1 MVEIRPRPALLG
13 RDRERTV
20 LDQLLEAARGQKRS
34 AVLVVRG
41 EAGIGKTALLD
52 YLVDRS
58 SGCRVVRA
66 VGVQSDMELAFA
78 GLQQLCGPLL
88 DGLDRLP
95 APQRDALHVAFGL
108 TAGAAP
114 DRFLVGL
121 GVLGLVSEAAADGPV
136 VCVVDDAQWLDRA
149 SAQVLAFVARR
160 LFAESVALVFAMRE
174 PSEQHDHLAGLPE
187 LRVNGLDDAH
197 ARSLMASVITGRV
210 DEQVV
215 NRIVAETRGNP
226 LALLELP
233 RGLCVG
239 ELAGGFGV
247 SPAVPLTARIEES
260 FLTRL
265 RVLPAETQQLLL
277 VAAAEPV
284 GDPVLLWRAA
294 EQIGLGVHAAAPAEA
309 VGLLEL
315 GTGVRFRHPLVR
327 SAVYAAATLEDRQA
341 AHRALAEATDPQV
354 DPDRRAWHRA
364 QAALG
369 PDEDVADELERSADR
384 ALARGGLAAAAAFL
398 ERAAALTPES
408 GSRARRALAAARA
421 NEEAGAS
428 QAALT
433 LLAAVESWTL
443 DELQR
448 AMIDRLRGQI
458 AVHLRRDASAGPLL
472 LKAARRLESLDI
484 RIARETYLEALY
496 AANVSGQLGNGLLE
510 VAQAVRAAPPL
521 PPPQPA
527 TDMLL
532 DGLALRFTEGYVA
545 GAPILKRALSV
556 LRDQEIHCAQI
567 RWLSL
572 ALRTAADLFD
582 DETWH
587 RLVARQVQVA
597 HDTGALSVL
606 PVALVNLAHL
616 QIFAGE
622 FDAAAALMDQAD
634 AITDATGNARLA
646 NSLKFLLAAYQ
657 DELGASMLIEG
668 GLREATARG
677 DGMFLTY
684 LDYASAVLHNGLALY
699 DAAMS
704 AAQRASAQG
713 HLSHSAWALPELVE
727 AATRAGHV
735 QVATAAMQDLS
746 DRARAS
752 GTEWALGIEAR
763 SRALL
768 AEGRIA
774 DDLYREAIERLSRCR
789 VSVELARA
797 RLVYGEW
804 LRRERR
810 RIEAREQLKV
820 AYEMFAGMGAQAF
833 AQRTG
838 RELLATG
845 ERARKR
851 VVESTDQL
859 TPQEAQ
865 IAHMARDG
873 RSNQEIG
880 GQLFIS
886 PKTVEYHLHKAFTKL
901 GISSRHQIER
911 VLTRG

>member
-1 MVEIRPRPALLG
+1 MNSHYG
-13 RDRERTV
+13 RH
-20 LDQLLEAARGQKRS
+20 
-34 AVLVVRG
+34 
-41 EAGIGKTALLD
+41 
-52 YLVDRS
+52 
-58 SGCRVVRA
+58 SG
-66 VGVQSDMELAFA
+66 ELAFA

-88 DGLDRLP
+88 DGLERLP
-95 APQRDALHVAFGL
+95 APQRDALRVAFGL
-108 TAGAAP
+108 TAGPAP
-114 DRFLVGL
+114 NRFLVGL
-121 GVLGLVSEAAADGPV
+121 AVLGLLSEAAADGPV
-136 VCVVDDAQWLDRA
+136 VCVIDDAQWLDRT
-149 SAQVLAFVARR
+149 SAQVLGFVARR
-160 LFAESVALVFAMRE
+160 LVAESVALVFAMRE
-174 PSEQHDHLAGLPE
+174 PSEQHDHLTGLPE
-187 LRVNGLDDAH
+187 LLVEGLDDAH
-197 ARSLMASVITGRV
+197 ARALLASVITGRI

-233 RGLCVG
+233 HGFCVG

-247 SPAVPLTARIEES
+247 SPAVTLTARIEES

-265 RVLPAETQQLLL
+265 RLLPAETQQLLL

-327 SAVYAAATLEDRQA
+327 SAVYAAATLADRRA
-341 AHRALAEATDPQV
+341 AHGALAEATDPRV

-364 QAALG
+364 QPALG
-369 PDEDVADELERSADR
+369 PDEDVADELEHSAER

-398 ERAAALTPES
+398 ERAAALTPGT
-408 GSRARRALAAARA
+408 GSRARRALAAAQA
-421 NEEAGAS
+421 KEQAGAPH
-428 QAALT
+428 AAIT
-433 LLAAVESWTL
+433 LLAAVETWPL

-448 AMIDRLRGQI
+448 ALIDSLRGQI
-458 AVHLRRDASAGPLL
+458 AAHLRRDGDAGPLL

-484 RIARETYLEALY
+484 RLARETYLEALY
-496 AANVSGQLGNGLLE
+496 AANVSGRLGNGLLE
-510 VAQAVRAAPPL
+510 VAQAARAAPPL
-521 PPPQPA
+521 PLPQPA
-527 TDMLL
+527 PDILL
-532 DGLALRFTEGYVA
+532 DGLALRFTDGYVA
-545 GAPILKRALSV
+545 GAPLLKRALGV
-556 LRDQEIHCAQI
+556 WRDQEVQCDQA

-572 ALRTAADLFD
+572 
-582 DETWH
+582 
-587 RLVARQVQVA
+587 
-597 HDTGALSVL
+597 
-606 PVALVNLAHL
+606 ALVNLAHL
-616 QIFAGE
+616 RIFAGE
-622 FDAAAALMDQAD
+622 LDAAAALMDQAD

-646 NSLKFLLAAYQ
+646 NSLTFLLAAYQ
-657 DELGASMLIEG
+657 DELGASTLIEG

-677 DGMFLTY
+677 DGMFVTY
-684 LDYASAVLHNGLALY
+684 LEYASAVLHNGLALY
-699 DAAMS
+699 DVAMG
-704 AAQRASAQG
+704 AGQPASGPG

-727 AATRAGHV
+727 AAPRAGHV
-735 QVATAAMQDLS
+735 QVATVALQDLS

-752 GTEWALGIEAR
+752 GTEWALGLEAR

-768 AEGRIA
+768 AEGRVA
-774 DDLYREAIERLSRCR
+774 DDQYREAIDRLGRCR
-789 VSVELARA
+789 VVMELARA

-810 RIEAREQLKV
+810 RLDAREQLKIT
-820 AYEMFAGMGAQAF
+820 YELFAGMGAQAF
-833 AQRTG
+833 AQRAG

-851 VVESTDQL
+851 VVESIDQL

-865 IAHMARDG
+865 IAGMARDG
-873 RSNQEIG
+873 RSNQKIG

-901 GISSRHQIER
+901 GISSRHQLER